1 MKIKDI
7 ANDLHLSIST
17 VSKALNGGFDISKE
31 TKEQVLNYAKSHGY
45 KSREE
50 RLRTSYGR
58 KLCVL
63 YDENNVNNQANIV
76 IPLALAFSRYARAA
90 NFDVIHIPTNL
101 IDGDY
106 DKFMSEHKY
115 DGALI
120 AGINYKSTLYT
131 KLKNTKVPTVLLDN
145 VIENDNISS
154 ITSESINAI
163 SELVT
168 MLVGLGHKKIGFI
181 HADKSSFVTNKRF
194 SGYIIGLTNNDIEYN
209 PNYIYYGSY
218 SEESGKEAAKYFINT
233 DVTAI
238 VCPSDTIAI
247 GLMQELQNMG
257 KKIPEDISITGYD
270 DLEIA
275 RYVKPSL
282 TTVRQNIE
290 AMAEKSF
297 SLISSMLM
305 NRFPQSITINSE
317 IIKRDSIAKAKE
329 GAVKK

>member
-7 ANDLHLSIST
+7 AEELHLSVST

-31 TKEQVLNYAKSHGY
+31 TKELVLNYARAHGY

-50 RLRTSYGR
+50 RLRTSFGR

-63 YDENNVNNQANIV
+63 YDNNNVNIQANIV
-76 IPLALAFSRYARAA
+76 IPLALAFSRYAREA
-90 NFDVIHIPTNL
+90 NYDVVHMPCDVIT
-101 IDGDY
+101 DGY
-106 DKFMSEHKY
+106 DKFMEERKY

-120 AGINYKSTLYT
+120 AGINYKSPLY
-131 KLKNTKVPTVLLDN
+131 KELKNTKTPTVLLDN
-145 VIENDNISS
+145 VIENNNISS
-154 ITSESINAI
+154 VSSESINVI
-163 SELVT
+163 TEIVS
-168 MLVGLGHKKIGFI
+168 MLAKLGHKKIGFI
-181 HADKSSFVTNKRF
+181 HADKLSFVTNERF
-194 SGYIIGLTNNDIEYN
+194 AGYIIGLTTNDIEYN
-209 PNYIYYGSY
+209 SSYIYYGSY

-290 AMAEKSF
+290 IMAEKCF
-297 SLISSMLM
+297 YLMSSMLM
-305 NRFPQSITINSE
+305 NRSPQSVTINSE
-317 IIKRDSIAKAKE
+317 IIKRDSIGVAKE
-329 GAVKK
+329 N

>member
-7 ANDLHLSIST
+7 ANELHLSIST

-31 TKEQVLNYAKSHGY
+31 TKELVLNYAKEHGY
-45 KSREE
+45 KAREE
-50 RLRTSYGR
+50 RLKTSYGR

-63 YDENNVNNQANIV
+63 YDNNTVNNQANIV
-76 IPLALAFSRYARAA
+76 IPLALAFSRYAREA
-90 NFDVIHIPTNL
+90 NFDVVHIPCDAIKDN
-101 IDGDY
+101 Y
-106 DKFMSEHKY
+106 DKFMEERKY

-120 AGINYKSTLYT
+120 AGINYKSPLY
-131 KLKNTKVPTVLLDN
+131 KELKNTKTPTVLLDN
-145 VIENDNISS
+145 VIENNNISS
-154 ITSESINAI
+154 VSSESINAI
-163 SELVT
+163 TEIVT
-168 MLVGLGHKKIGFI
+168 MLAKLGHKKIGFI
-181 HADKSSFVTNKRF
+181 HADKLSFVTNKRF
-194 SGYIIGLTNNDIEYN
+194 AGYIIGLTTNDLEYN

-247 GLMQELQNMG
+247 GLMQELQNLG
-257 KKIPEDISITGYD
+257 VKIPEDISITGYD

-290 AMAEKSF
+290 VMAEKSF
-297 SLISSMLM
+297 SLLSAMLM
-305 NRFPQSITINSE
+305 NRYPQTVTINSE
-317 IIKRDSIAKAKE
+317 IIKRDSVCEAKNKDF
-329 GAVKK
+329 

>member
-7 ANDLHLSIST
+7 AEELHLSVST

-31 TKEQVLNYAKSHGY
+31 TKELVLNYARAHGY

-50 RLRTSYGR
+50 RLRTSFGR

-63 YDENNVNNQANIV
+63 YDNNNVNIQANIV
-76 IPLALAFSRYARAA
+76 IPLALAFSRYAREA
-90 NFDVIHIPTNL
+90 NYDVIHMPCDVIT
-101 IDGDY
+101 DGY
-106 DKFMSEHKY
+106 DKFMEERKY

-120 AGINYKSTLYT
+120 AGINYKSPLY
-131 KLKNTKVPTVLLDN
+131 KELKNTKTPTVLLDN
-145 VIENDNISS
+145 VIENNNISS
-154 ITSESINAI
+154 VSSESINVI
-163 SELVT
+163 TEMVS
-168 MLVGLGHKKIGFI
+168 MLAKLGHKKIGFI
-181 HADKSSFVTNKRF
+181 HADKLSFVTNERF
-194 SGYIIGLTNNDIEYN
+194 AGYIIGLTTNDIEYN
-209 PNYIYYGSY
+209 SSYIYYGSY

-290 AMAEKSF
+290 IMAEKCF
-297 SLISSMLM
+297 YLMSSMLM
-305 NRFPQSITINSE
+305 NRSPQSVTINSE
-317 IIKRDSIAKAKE
+317 IIKRDSIGVAKE
-329 GAVKK
+329 N

>member
-7 ANDLHLSIST
+7 ANELHLSVST

-31 TKEQVLNYAKSHGY
+31 TKELVLNYAKAHGY
-45 KSREE
+45 KSRDE

-58 KLCVL
+58 KLCVI
-63 YDENNVNNQANIV
+63 YDNNNVSNQANIV
-76 IPLALAFSRYARAA
+76 IPLALAFSRYAREA
-90 NFDVIHIPTNL
+90 NFDVVHIPSDVIT
-101 IDGDY
+101 GDY
-106 DKFMSEHKY
+106 TKFMEDHKY

-120 AGINYKSTLYT
+120 AGINYKSSLFT
-131 KLKNTKVPTVLLDN
+131 KLKNTTIPTVLLDN
-145 VIENDNISS
+145 VIENNNISS
-154 ITSESINAI
+154 ISSESINTI
-163 SELVT
+163 SEMVNILVR
-168 MLVGLGHKKIGFI
+168 LGHKKIGFI

-194 SGYIIGLTNNDIEYN
+194 SGYIIGLTINDIEYN
-209 PNYIYYGSY
+209 PNYIFYGSY
-218 SEESGKEAAKYFINT
+218 SEESGKEAAKHFINT

-282 TTVRQNIE
+282 TTVRQNLE
-290 AMAEKSF
+290 LMAEKSF
-297 SLISSMLM
+297 ALMSSMLM
-305 NRFPQSITINSE
+305 NRFPQSLTINSE
-317 IIKRDSIAKAKE
+317 IIKRDSISPAKKD
-329 GAVKK
+329 

>member
-7 ANDLHLSIST
+7 AEELHLSVST

-31 TKEQVLNYAKSHGY
+31 TKELVLNYARAHGY

-50 RLRTSYGR
+50 RLRTSFGR

-63 YDENNVNNQANIV
+63 YDNNNVNIQANIV
-76 IPLALAFSRYARAA
+76 IPLALAFSRYAREA
-90 NFDVIHIPTNL
+90 NYDVIHMPCDVIT
-101 IDGDY
+101 DGY
-106 DKFMSEHKY
+106 DKFMEERKY

-120 AGINYKSTLYT
+120 AGINYKSPLY
-131 KLKNTKVPTVLLDN
+131 KELKNTKTPTVLLDN
-145 VIENDNISS
+145 VIENNNISS
-154 ITSESINAI
+154 VSSESINVI
-163 SELVT
+163 TEIVS
-168 MLVGLGHKKIGFI
+168 MLAKLGHKKIGFI
-181 HADKSSFVTNKRF
+181 HADKLSFVTNERF
-194 SGYIIGLTNNDIEYN
+194 AGYIIGLTTNDIEYN
-209 PNYIYYGSY
+209 SSYIYYGSY

-290 AMAEKSF
+290 IMAEKCF
-297 SLISSMLM
+297 YLMSSMLM
-305 NRFPQSITINSE
+305 NRSPQSVTINSE
-317 IIKRDSIAKAKE
+317 IIKRDSIGVAKE
-329 GAVKK
+329 N

>member
-7 ANDLHLSIST
+7 AEELHLSVST

-31 TKEQVLNYAKSHGY
+31 TKELVLNYARAHGY

-50 RLRTSYGR
+50 RLRTSFGR

-63 YDENNVNNQANIV
+63 YDNNNVNIQANIV
-76 IPLALAFSRYARAA
+76 IPLALAFSRYAREA
-90 NFDVIHIPTNL
+90 NYDVVHMPCDVIT
-101 IDGDY
+101 DGY
-106 DKFMSEHKY
+106 DKFMEERKY

-120 AGINYKSTLYT
+120 AGINYKSPLY
-131 KLKNTKVPTVLLDN
+131 KELKNTKTPTVLLDN
-145 VIENDNISS
+145 VIENNNISS
-154 ITSESINAI
+154 VSSESINVI
-163 SELVT
+163 TEIVS
-168 MLVGLGHKKIGFI
+168 MLAKLGHKKIGFI
-181 HADKSSFVTNKRF
+181 HADKLSFVTNERF
-194 SGYIIGLTNNDIEYN
+194 AGYIIGLTTNNIEYN
-209 PNYIYYGSY
+209 SSYIYYGSY

-290 AMAEKSF
+290 IMAEKCF
-297 SLISSMLM
+297 YLMSSMLM
-305 NRFPQSITINSE
+305 NRSPQSVTINSE
-317 IIKRDSIAKAKE
+317 IIKRDSIGVAKE
-329 GAVKK
+329 N

>member
-7 ANDLHLSIST
+7 AEELHLSVST

-31 TKEQVLNYAKSHGY
+31 TKELVLNYARAHGY

-50 RLRTSYGR
+50 RLRTSFGR

-63 YDENNVNNQANIV
+63 YDNNNVNIQANIV
-76 IPLALAFSRYARAA
+76 IPLALAFSRYAREA
-90 NFDVIHIPTNL
+90 NYDVVHMPCDVIT
-101 IDGDY
+101 DGY
-106 DKFMSEHKY
+106 DKFMEERKY

-120 AGINYKSTLYT
+120 AGINYKSPLY
-131 KLKNTKVPTVLLDN
+131 KELKNTKTPTVLLDN
-145 VIENDNISS
+145 VIENNNISS
-154 ITSESINAI
+154 VSSESINVI
-163 SELVT
+163 TEMVS
-168 MLVGLGHKKIGFI
+168 MLAKLGHKKIGFI
-181 HADKSSFVTNKRF
+181 HADKLSFVTNERF
-194 SGYIIGLTNNDIEYN
+194 AGYIIGLTTNDIEYN
-209 PNYIYYGSY
+209 SSYIYYGSY

-233 DVTAI
+233 DITAI

-290 AMAEKSF
+290 IMAEKCF
-297 SLISSMLM
+297 YLMSSMLM
-305 NRFPQSITINSE
+305 NRSPQSVTINSE
-317 IIKRDSIAKAKE
+317 IIKRDSIGLAKE
-329 GAVKK
+329 N

>member
-7 ANDLHLSIST
+7 ADELHLSIST

-31 TKEQVLNYAKSHGY
+31 TKELVLNYAKTHGY
-45 KSREE
+45 KSRDE

-63 YDENNVNNQANIV
+63 YDNNNVNTQANIV
-76 IPLALAFSRYARAA
+76 IPLALAFSRYAREA
-90 NFDVIHIPTNL
+90 NFDVVHIPCDA
-101 IDGDY
+101 IVGDY
-106 DKFMSEHKY
+106 NTFMDERKY

-120 AGINYKSTLYT
+120 AGINYKSPLY
-131 KLKNTKVPTVLLDN
+131 KELKNTKVPTVLLDN

-154 ITSESINAI
+154 ISSESINAI
-163 SELVT
+163 AEMVS
-168 MLVGLGHKKIGFI
+168 MLAKLGHKKIGFI

-194 SGYIIGLTNNDIEYN
+194 AGYIIGLTNNDIEYN
-209 PNYIYYGSY
+209 SSYIYYGSY

-270 DLEIA
+270 DLEIS

-282 TTVRQNIE
+282 TTVRQNTE
-290 AMAEKSF
+290 VMAEKVF
-297 SLISSMLM
+297 SLMSSMLM
-305 NRFPQSITINSE
+305 NRCPQCLTINSE
-317 IIKRDSIAKAKE
+317 IIKRDSIAEAKHE
-329 GAVKK
+329 